1 MATGWLFTSL
11 AEDFELGR
19 PRKNPTSGQRVNR
32 TGTAGLRVRRADH
45 SATKRAERRGLMKM
59 IKILNDRP
67 FTEY

>member
-1 MATGWLFTSL
+1 MAIYKRGRG
-11 AEDFELGR
+11 FELGKTENKSYKWPER
-19 PRKNPTSGQRVNR
+19 D
-32 TGTAGLRVRRADH
+32 AGLRVRRADH